1 MSFAVQTDGYEGP
14 ISLLLSLIT
23 VQKVDL
29 WQLSIADLVD
39 GYLAE
44 LDRMRYLDLE
54 IATEFLV
61 VASTLLE
68 LKCRRLFPNSDP
80 TEIDEEFAFFEER
93 DLLIARLLE
102 TKAYRDAASQFVE
115 RFTSTTLSS
124 PRIGMLEE
132 PFQSM
137 LPDLLAGV
145 TLTRL
150 ANSLE
155 RFLIGE
161 PEEVDIS
168 HLPPHS
174 LSISQVARKVVIRLS
189 DLVKCTFVEL
199 MEEAGSRLEVVVGF
213 LAILE
218 LYRQSRVEISQ
229 QDALGE
235 LEIAWTSSR
244 LSNSEME
251 LFLENS
257 GFEV

>member
-29 WQLSIADLVD
+29 WQLSIVDLVD

-80 TEIDEEFAFFEER
+80 TEIDEEYAFFEER

-102 TKAYRDAASQFVE
+102 TKAYRDAAAQFVE
-115 RFTSTTLSS
+115 RFNLTLLST
-124 PRIGMLEE
+124 PRVGVLEE
-132 PFQSM
+132 PYQSM

-145 TLTRL
+145 TPTRL
-150 ANSLE
+150 ARSLE

-161 PEEVDIS
+161 PEEVDVS
-168 HLPPHS
+168 HLPFHS
-174 LSISQVARKVVIRLS
+174 VSIAEVARKVVFRLS
-189 DLVKCTFVEL
+189 DLVKCTFAEL
-199 MEEAGSRLEVVVGF
+199 MKEAGSRLEIVVGF

-218 LYRQSRVEISQ
+218 LYRQSRVDISQ
-229 QDALGE
+229 NDTFGE

-244 LSNSEME
+244 LSNSEMDI
-251 LFLENS
+251 FIENS